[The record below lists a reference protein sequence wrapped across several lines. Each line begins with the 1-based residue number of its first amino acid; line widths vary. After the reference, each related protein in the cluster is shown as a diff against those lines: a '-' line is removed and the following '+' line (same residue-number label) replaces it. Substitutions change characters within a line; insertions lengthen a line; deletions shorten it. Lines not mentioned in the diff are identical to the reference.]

1 MRLAKVTVPVR
12 GAACT
17 RTRTRTR
24 ARVVA
29 ALALT
34 AFALVGCGAAR
45 SYRHGE
51 RAARDGQWEAAVEYY
66 RRAVRDAPDR
76 PEYRIALERAMR
88 SAARFHAAEAAALV
102 ESGELSMALDAYRRS
117 YALDPSNGQVA
128 VLIANLQQTLREQL
142 EASRPTA
149 PIETLRA
156 QARRDTPLPVL
167 NPASDEPLNLEFIDA
182 SLRDVLDAL
191 GDAAGITVTYDEG
204 FQDRSYTV
212 TLSEVTFVQALDQM
226 LTANNAFYK
235 VISPTTVVVVPDTPQ
250 KRAAYEEQVIRTFY
264 VSHANVEELLELLS
278 AIVQIPQLPVQP
290 QFMASVEANTITVRA
305 TAALAEV
312 VERVIA
318 AHDKPR
324 AEIVIDVE
332 ILEVNRESARQY
344 GLDLSRYALGAVF
357 SPEAAPATSQPSTGT
372 GETASPFAQGAAP
385 FNLNTISRGVS
396 PADFYAAVPAAV
408 INFLEQDTRTR
419 LVAKP
424 QLRGQEGTELTL
436 NLGQDIPV
444 PATSFTPLAAGGAA
458 FNPLTSYQYRP
469 VGVVI
474 SMTPRVTYEN
484 EIVLELE
491 VENSTVGPPILVA
504 GQSLPTFGTRRVTT
518 RLRLRDGESN
528 LLAGLIRQEDRRT
541 LRGLP
546 GLLRLPV
553 LRHLFGS
560 NDTTVQETDIVM
572 LLTPRIVRTR
582 QLTLDDVR
590 PLHIGTQRNIGVS
603 GPPPLIAPPPVAEPA
618 ARLPAFPD
626 AAAPVAPPPDSSD
639 SLEDA
644 ESDPVAPA
652 AGGQPGPDG
661 PDP

>member
-1 MRLAKVTVPVR
+1 MLA
-12 GAACT
+12 
-17 RTRTRTR
+17 
-24 ARVVA
+24 
-29 ALALT
+29 
-34 AFALVGCGAAR
+34 GCGAAR

-66 RRAVRDAPDR
+66 RRAVRDAPDH

-88 SAARFHAAEAAALV
+88 SAARFHAVEAAALADA
-102 ESGELSMALDAYRRS
+102 GELSAALEAYRRS

-128 VLIANLQQTLREQL
+128 VQIEDLQQALREQI
-142 EASRPTA
+142 EAARPTA
-149 PIETLRA
+149 PIEALRE
-156 QARRDTPLPVL
+156 QARRETPLPIL
-167 NPASDEPLNLEFIDA
+167 NPASDEPLSLEFIDA
-182 SLRDVLDAL
+182 GLRNVIDAL

-204 FQDRSYTV
+204 FQDRLYTV
-212 TLSEVTFVQALDQM
+212 TLTGVTFVQALDQVLM
-226 LTANNAFYK
+226 ANDAFYK
-235 VISPTTVVVVPDTPQ
+235 VISPTTVVVIPDTPE
-250 KRAAYEEQVIRTFY
+250 KRAVYEEQVIRTFY
-264 VSHANVEELLELLS
+264 VSHANVDELLELLS
-278 AIVQIPQLPVQP
+278 AIVQIPQLPIQP
-290 QFMASVEANTITVRA
+290 QFMASAESNTITVRS
-305 TAALAEV
+305 TAALAQV

-318 AHDKPR
+318 AHDKPQ

-332 ILEVNRESARQY
+332 ILEVNREKAQQY

-357 SPEAAPATSQPSTGT
+357 SPEAAPASGQSSMDAPS
-372 GETASPFAQGAAP
+372 

-396 PADFYAAVPAAV
+396 PADFYFAVPTAV

-436 NLGQDIPV
+436 NLGQDVPV

-458 FNPLTSYQYRP
+458 FNPLTSFQYRP

-484 EIVLELE
+484 EIVLDLE
-491 VENSTVGPPILVA
+491 VENSTLGPPILVA

-560 NDTTVQETDIVM
+560 SDATVQETDIVM

-603 GPPPLIAPPPVAEPA
+603 GPPPLIAPQAVEPA
-618 ARLPAFPD
+618 APD
-626 AAAPVAPPPDSSD
+626 R
-639 SLEDA
+639 
-644 ESDPVAPA
+644 
-652 AGGQPGPDG
+652 
-661 PDP
+661 

>member
-1 MRLAKVTVPVR
+1 MTTPARNREAARWRSRVPV
-12 GAACT
+12 A
-17 RTRTRTR
+17 
-24 ARVVA
+24 A
-29 ALALT
+29 ALTLAIVL
-34 AFALVGCGAAR
+34 AGCGATR

-51 RAARDGQWEAAVEYY
+51 RAARDGQWDAAVEYY

-76 PEYRIALERAMR
+76 AEYRIALDRAMR
-88 SAARFHAAEAAALV
+88 SAARFHAAEAAALA
-102 ESGELSMALDAYRRS
+102 EAGELSPALEAYRRS

-128 VLIANLQQTLREQL
+128 VQIAGLQQALRERM
-142 EASRPTA
+142 EAARPTA
-149 PIETLRA
+149 PIEAFRE
-156 QARRDTPLPVL
+156 QARRETPLPIL
-167 NPASDEPLNLEFIDA
+167 NPASDEPLALEFIDA
-182 SLRDVLDAL
+182 GLRDVLDAL

-204 FQDRSYTV
+204 FQDRLYTV
-212 TLSEVTFVQALDQM
+212 TLTGVTFVQALDQVLM
-226 LTANNAFYK
+226 ANDAFYK
-235 VISPTTVVVVPDTPQ
+235 VISPTTVVVIPDTPE
-250 KRAAYEEQVIRTFY
+250 KRAVYEEQVIRTFY
-264 VSHANVEELLELLS
+264 ISHANVDELLELLS

-290 QFMASVEANTITVRA
+290 QFMASAESNTITVRA
-305 TAALAEV
+305 TAALAQV

-318 AHDKPR
+318 AHDKPH

-332 ILEVNRESARQY
+332 ILEVNRESAQQY

-357 SPEAAPATSQPSTGT
+357 SPEAAPASGQSSTGV
-372 GETASPFAQGAAP
+372 GETASPFAGATP

-396 PADFYAAVPAAV
+396 PADFYFAVPTAV

-436 NLGQDIPV
+436 NLGQDVPV

-458 FNPLTSYQYRP
+458 FNPLTSFEYRT

-491 VENSTVGPPILVA
+491 VENSTLGPPILVA
-504 GQSLPTFGTRRVTT
+504 GQSVPTFGTRRVTT

-528 LLAGLIRQEDRRT
+528 LLAGLIRQDDRRT

-546 GLLRLPV
+546 GLSRLPV

-560 NDTTVQETDIVM
+560 NDATVQETDIVM

-582 QLTLDDVR
+582 QLTLDDIR

-603 GPPPLIAPPPVAEPA
+603 GPPPLIAPQPVEPAEPD
-618 ARLPAFPD
+618 R
-626 AAAPVAPPPDSSD
+626 
-639 SLEDA
+639 
-644 ESDPVAPA
+644 
-652 AGGQPGPDG
+652 
-661 PDP
+661 

>member
-1 MRLAKVTVPVR
+1 MPARD
-12 GAACT
+12 AAL
-17 RTRTRTR
+17 RRIR
-24 ARVVA
+24 ARAVA
-29 ALALT
+29 VLALMVFALA
-34 AFALVGCGAAR
+34 GCGAAR
-45 SYRHGE
+45 SYRDGA

-88 SAARFHAAEAAALV
+88 SAARFHAAEAAALF
-102 ESGELSMALDAYRRS
+102 EAGELSAALDAYRRS

-128 VLIANLQQTLREQL
+128 VRIANLQQTLREQL
-142 EASRPTA
+142 EAARPAA
-149 PIETLRA
+149 PIDALRE

-167 NPASDEPLNLEFIDA
+167 NPASDEPLTLEFIDV

-212 TLSEVTFVQALDQM
+212 TLTGVTFVQALDQM

-235 VISPTTVVVVPDTPQ
+235 VISPTTVVVIPDTPQ

-264 VSHANVEELLELLS
+264 ISHANVEELLELLS
-278 AIVQIPQLPVQP
+278 AIVQIPQMPVQP

-312 VERVIA
+312 VARVIS

-324 AEIVIDVE
+324 AEVVIDVE
-332 ILEVNRESARQY
+332 ILEVNRERAQQY
-344 GLDLSRYALGAVF
+344 GLDLSRYSLGAVF
-357 SPEAAPATSQPSTGT
+357 SPSAAPSADQPAAGA
-372 GETASPFAQGAAP
+372 GETTSATVLRAPP
-385 FNLNTISRGVS
+385 FNLNTVSRGVS

-436 NLGQDIPV
+436 NLGQDVPV

-491 VENSTVGPPILVA
+491 IENSTVGPPILVA

-560 NDTTVQETDIVM
+560 NDTSVQETDIVM

-582 QLTLDDVR
+582 QLTLEDVR
-590 PLHIGTQRNIGVS
+590 PLYIGTQRNIGVS
-603 GPPPLIAPPPVAEPA
+603 GPPPLIAPPVAEPA
-618 ARLPAFPD
+618 ARLPVSPD
-626 AAAPVAPPPDSSD
+626 AATPAAAMPVESSGIDSVEDSTSVPSVAPT
-639 SLEDA
+639 
-644 ESDPVAPA
+644 V
-652 AGGQPGPDG
+652 GGQPGPDG
-661 PDP
+661 PGP